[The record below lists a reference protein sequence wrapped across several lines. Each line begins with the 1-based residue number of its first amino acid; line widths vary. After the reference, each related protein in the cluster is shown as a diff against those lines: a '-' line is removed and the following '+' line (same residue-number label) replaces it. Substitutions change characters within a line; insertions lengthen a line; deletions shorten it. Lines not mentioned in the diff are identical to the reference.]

1 MVEAFPARRINCL
14 WLPLRSQK
22 YTIVA
27 DGEMTAADARPTIRH
42 LISIAWDV
50 ERDAGGEGPMGLAHE
65 NCQHWPGGR
74 PLLSSLF
81 AHARARPCSRTMDHD
96 TDTRETRD
104 SITAARAR
112 PRQDMGP
119 TFCKNCCDRMKMAI
133 SRDTEPRRLSLLQV
147 WHDCRGIERRKH
159 PAWAIRLSGK
169 HMSGRPRLATLQVS
183 AG

>member
-65 NCQHWPGGR
+65 KCQHWPGGR
-74 PLLSSLF
+74 PLSLHML
-81 AHARARPCSRTMDHD
+81 APVHALGRWIMTQTHER
-96 TDTRETRD
+96 RETP
-104 SITAARAR
+104 S
-112 PRQDMGP
+112 
-119 TFCKNCCDRMKMAI
+119 
-133 SRDTEPRRLSLLQV
+133 RRLGRDQ
-147 WHDCRGIERRKH
+147 DKT
-159 PAWAIRLSGK
+159 WAQPFAK
-169 HMSGRPRLATLQVS
+169 TVATE
-183 AG
+183 